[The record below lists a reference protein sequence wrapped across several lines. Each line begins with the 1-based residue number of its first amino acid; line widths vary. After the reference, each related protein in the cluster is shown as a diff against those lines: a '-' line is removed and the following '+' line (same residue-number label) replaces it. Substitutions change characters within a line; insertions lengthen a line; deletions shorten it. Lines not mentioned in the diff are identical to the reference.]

1 MQLAGLGDGVV
12 LLAGV
17 NDEQGAGQTLHVLDA
32 AEILLELGHLS
43 HELHDFLLGQHVEGA
58 VLLHALEL
66 GQTVDTGAHGLE
78 VGKHTAQ
85 PTGVDVVLADALGLF
100 LYGLGGLLLGADEQ
114 DVLAVGGE
122 LAHKVVRLLE
132 LLNGLLQVDDVYA
145 VALAIDILGHLG
157 VPAAGL
163 VTEVHT
169 GLQKLLHGYYC
180 HFCFLL
186 YFVIT
191 SGESHLPTTQRRRR
205 SRRHRVGNRLPVCN
219 ADIL

>member
-17 NDEQGAGQTLHVLDA
+17 NDEQGAGETLHVLDA
-32 AEILLELGHLS
+32 AEILLELGHLA
-43 HELHDFLLGQHVEGA
+43 HELHDFLLGKHVEGA

-66 GQTVDTGAHGLE
+66 SKTVDTGAHGLE
-78 VGKHTAQ
+78 VGEHAAQ
-85 PTGVDVVLADALGLF
+85 PTGVDVVLADALGLL

-122 LAHKVVRLLE
+122 VADEVVGLFE
-132 LLNGLLQVDDVYA
+132 LLDGLLQVDDVDA
-145 VALAIDILGHLG
+145 VTLAVNVLGHLG

-163 VTEVHT
+163 VTEVYA

-180 HFCFLL
+180 HFCVSSFILL
-186 YFVIT
+186 
-191 SGESHLPTTQRRRR
+191 LPPKRVASPRPSDGF
-205 SRRHRVGNRLPVCN
+205 SRRHGVGDRLSVCN